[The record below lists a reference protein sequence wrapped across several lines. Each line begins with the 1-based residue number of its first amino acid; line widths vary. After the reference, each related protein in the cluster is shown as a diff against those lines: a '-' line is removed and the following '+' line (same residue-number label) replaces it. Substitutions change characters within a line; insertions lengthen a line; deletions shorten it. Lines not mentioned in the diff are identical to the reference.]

1 MMPARNLRV
10 LLNIPASA
18 LALVLLLT
26 ASPCPAAQEQTKS
39 VSEYE
44 KRLNRLTAEVESLQT
59 LISREKKRETSVL
72 ARLGRLGLEKKLI
85 LNQIDMYNT
94 QRERALREIE
104 DLKQEIPRR
113 EAALEKEK
121 DAIERIL
128 LTLYKYGRFNY
139 VELLMQADS
148 VGSLLSENKRLML
161 LAEEQDRIISDYL
174 TSLQQLNSA
183 RELLETKRIETNQLL
198 QKAREKQ
205 RELETQE
212 KKSRALIYEI
222 DQNVKTHEQTI
233 AEKKERAQQLQSLMK
248 EILENKLDIPFP
260 LTPLDERK
268 GRLSWPIPASR
279 VVSRYG
285 LVRHPRYNTQ
295 IKNNGI
301 QIAPQESMLVKAVHP
316 GIVRYADYHDGY
328 GYLIILD
335 HGMDFYTLYGH
346 CSEFFV
352 KKDQAIQ
359 EGDIIARVGD
369 IGSLEGTTLYFEIRN
384 KLEAV
389 DPLQWLR
396 RR

>member
-1 MMPARNLRV
+1 MPDRNLRV
-10 LLNIPASA
+10 FVIIPASA
-18 LALVLLLT
+18 LALALLLT
-26 ASPCPAAQEQTKS
+26 ATPGPAAQEQTKS